1 MARRRYQSGSLK
13 LVGTARKKWVLIW
26 REDVVGDDGGIHRIQ
41 RTTNVGFLDEV
52 PTKKLA
58 RRRADEALAKV
69 NATDYRPARPIEF
82 REFAERWKTTMVP
95 LLKPSSQKH
104 TKGNLDRYLLPAFGA
119 VTLDEI
125 NLERVQAFVSGMSGK
140 VRRHTVRNVLASLS
154 SICKTARSW
163 GYTVGTWSRE
173 DLVIPVDRDP
183 KRVRVFSPAEARA
196 VLLRASQPWRAFFGV
211 AAMCGLRGGEICA
224 LQVEDVDFEAGTI
237 HVRQAVW
244 YGHIQPPK
252 SPRSI
257 RTVPMPD
264 ALRGLLKGHLRET
277 WKANPCGLL
286 FHTAR
291 GTVLNPERVVTRH
304 LYPILDE
311 LGIDR
316 KGLHAFRHGLAS
328 LFLSNGASPTVTQAQ
343 LGHTDPRITLGIYA
357 HLVGDEQRAA
367 ADRVA
372 GMLWSDVIGEAGSS
386 RRIN

>member
-13 LVGTARKKWVLIW
+13 LSGTARKKWVLIW
-26 REDVVGDDGGIHRIQ
+26 REDVVGDDGAIQRIQ
-41 RTTNVGFLDEV
+41 RTTNLGFLDEV

-58 RRRADEALAKV
+58 RRKADETLAKV
-69 NATDYRPARPIEF
+69 NATDYRPSRPIEF

-119 VTLDEI
+119 VTLNEI
-125 NLERVQAFVSGMSGK
+125 ELERVQAFVSSLAGK

-163 GYTVGTWSRE
+163 GYTVGKWSRE
-173 DLVIPVDRDP
+173 DLVIPVDREP

-196 VLLRASQPWRAFFGV
+196 VLLRAAQPWRAFFGV

-224 LQVEDVDFEAGTI
+224 LQVDDVDFEAGTI

-257 RTVPMPD
+257 RTVPMPGV
-264 ALRGLLKGHLRET
+264 LQGILQEHLERT
-277 WKANPCGLL
+277 WKSNAGRLL
-286 FHTAR
+286 FHTQR
-291 GTVLNPERVVTRH
+291 GTVLNPERVVARH
-304 LYPILDE
+304 LYHILDE
-311 LGIDR
+311 LGIPL

-328 LFLSNGASPTVTQAQ
+328 LFLSSGASPTVTQAQ
-343 LGHTDPRITLGIYA
+343 LGHTDPRVTLGIYA
-357 HLVGDEQRAA
+357 HLVGDEQRVA

-372 GMLWSDVIGEAGSS
+372 GMLWSDVIGAGGSPG
-386 RRIN
+386 RIN

>member
-13 LVGTARKKWVLIW
+13 LTGTARKKWVLVW

-58 RRRADEALAKV
+58 RRRADEVLEKV
-69 NATDYRPARPIEF
+69 NATDYRPSRPIEF

-104 TKGNLDRYLLPAFGA
+104 TKGNLDRCLLPAFGA

-163 GYTVGTWSRE
+163 GYTVGRWSRE
-173 DLVIPVDRDP
+173 DLVIPVDREP
-183 KRVRVFSPAEARA
+183 KRVRVFSPEEARA
-196 VLLRASQPWRAFFGV
+196 VLLRAAQPWRAFFGV

-224 LQVEDVDFEAGTI
+224 LEVRDVDFEAGTI
-237 HVRQAVW
+237 SVRQAVW

-252 SPRSI
+252 SARSI
-257 RTVPMPD
+257 RTVPMPE
-264 ALRGLLKGHLRET
+264 ALRGFLREHLDTT
-277 WKANPCGLL
+277 WKRNPGGLL
-286 FHTAR
+286 FATQR
-291 GTVLNPERVVTRH
+291 GTVLNPERVVVRH
-304 LYPILDE
+304 LYPLLDQ
-311 LGIDR
+311 LGIQR

-328 LFLSNGASPTVTQAQ
+328 LFLSAGASATVTQAQ

-357 HLVGDEQRAA
+357 HLVGDEQRTAA
-367 ADRVA
+367 NRVA
-372 GMLWSDVIGEAGSS
+372 GMLWSDVMEQKDRSCQ
-386 RRIN
+386 IN